1 MIDKTISF
9 LENSIAK
16 NNNKKEIKT
25 YKHFISLLYD
35 IKRRDLTDK
44 DIKALKTELAALN
57 IEANTEDFKSLKKKL
72 NAFICFAKKQLNLIS
87 EGHYM
92 TLGMSFGLS
101 IVIVLGMSIGIAFN
115 KEKGL
120 VFGMNIG
127 MVIGMAIGIGLG
139 TLKDNEAKKQGKV
152 LSSTKA

>member
-57 IEANTEDFKSLKKKL
+57 IEAKTEDFKSLKKKL
-72 NAFICFAKKQLNLIS
+72 NAFICFAKKDVN
-87 EGHYM
+87 
-92 TLGMSFGLS
+92 
-101 IVIVLGMSIGIAFN
+101 VFN
-115 KEKGL
+115 
-120 VFGMNIG
+120 F
-127 MVIGMAIGIGLG
+127 
-139 TLKDNEAKKQGKV
+139 
-152 LSSTKA
+152 